1 VTTNYTGLRVGRP
14 QLAVGPNRR
23 AANTRTTTTAST
35 GRRTDQI
42 VAWLILIGLLIPA
55 SDAYFYLA
63 NAKLTV
69 GRIGII
75 ILLIPALVKLLQK
88 GRRIVFC
95 DLIVCALAG
104 WMVLAAL
111 HTSGLAALGSAG
123 AESLEFAGGYL
134 VARAFVFG
142 PVALNTFIRTLK
154 LLTFIAVI
162 LGVPEFI
169 WGQLFVHEFF
179 RSIFHFPTFVAP
191 QVRIVMGATFVRV
204 MSSFD
209 HSILFGAFCALVATI
224 TLYSEPKVIKR
235 LFLFGVFCLGIL
247 VSLSSSA
254 LMAIQIAIA
263 IYIYDNLLG
272 RYHWRWSLLWTTT
285 TIFLLMIILLTNHP
299 LGWLISH
306 FTLNP
311 ESGYFRY
318 LIWMEAI
325 PNIKASPLTGHAF
338 QSLGGILDTTV
349 DSVWLVFA
357 LRYGIPTVVLLFL
370 ANLAAFAPRMRSP
383 GEGARGSE
391 IKRMSTAFSLVLILF
406 MFMGLT
412 VHYWN
417 YIWIFWGVCLGI
429 RASLREASMSVASGL
444 TSFSHERPLRRR
456 SAF

>member
-1 VTTNYTGLRVGRP
+1 MTTNYTGLRVGHP
-14 QLAVGPNRR
+14 QLTVGPNRR

-35 GRRTDQI
+35 GRRADQI
-42 VAWLILIGLLIPA
+42 VVWLILIGLLIPA
-55 SDAYFYLA
+55 ADAYFYLA

-75 ILLIPALVKLLQK
+75 ILLIPAVVKLLQK
-88 GRRIVFC
+88 GRRIVLC

-104 WMVLAAL
+104 WMILAGL
-111 HTSGLAALGSAG
+111 YTSGLAALGSAG
-123 AESLEFAGGYL
+123 AESLEFVGGYL

-142 PVALNTFIRTLK
+142 PVTLGTFIRTLK
-154 LLTFIAVI
+154 LLAFAAVI

-169 WGQLFVHEFF
+169 WGRMYVHDFF
-179 RSIFHFPTFVAP
+179 RSLFHLPIIAP
-191 QVRIVMGATFVRV
+191 QLRMVMGVTFARA

-224 TLYSEPKVIKR
+224 TLYSEPNAIRR
-235 LFLFGVFCLGIL
+235 LFLFGVFFSGIL

-254 LMAIQIAIA
+254 LMAIGIAIGT
-263 IYIYDNLLG
+263 YSYDSLLE
-272 RYHWRWSLLWTTT
+272 RYSWRWSLLWTTIS
-285 TIFLLMIILLTNHP
+285 IFLLTILLLTNHP

-306 FTLNP
+306 FTLDP
-311 ESGYFRY
+311 ESGYFRF
-318 LIWMEAI
+318 LIWMQAI
-325 PNIKASPLTGHAF
+325 SNIGASPLTGHAF

-349 DSVWLVFA
+349 DSVWLVLA
-357 LRYGIPTVVLLFL
+357 LRYGIPTIVLLFL
-370 ANLAAFAPRMRSP
+370 ANLAAFAPRMRSL
-383 GEGARGSE
+383 GGSARGSE

-429 RASLREASMSVASGL
+429 RASLREASMMRRESLSFN
-444 TSFSHERPLRRR
+444 FSHERPLRRR
-456 SAF
+456 SAV